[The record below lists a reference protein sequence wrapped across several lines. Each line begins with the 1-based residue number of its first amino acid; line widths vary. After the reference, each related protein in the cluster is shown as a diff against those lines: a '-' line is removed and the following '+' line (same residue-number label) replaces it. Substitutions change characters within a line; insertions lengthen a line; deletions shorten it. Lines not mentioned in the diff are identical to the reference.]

1 MSTKPGTIWRE
12 RLLARYYYGRPGWSD
27 GTTQFHALVGQFAKP
42 GCRILELGA
51 GPDNP
56 TTAFLAQQG
65 VVTGLDIDPAVK
77 SNHHCRNAYVYDGV
91 HVPLPSNSFDL
102 VVSNYVCEHIEDPP
116 RVCREI
122 HRVLRPGGAYIFRTP
137 NLWHYVSIISRLSP
151 HWLHRLLANKARAL
165 APETH
170 APYPTYH
177 RMNTRRVCRS
187 VLERQ
192 GFSVVRSF
200 CIEPEP
206 SYAMASRVMFYP
218 AMAWERVLNSSWLF
232 ESLRANIL
240 CVAQAIK

>member
-42 GCRILELGA
+42 GCQILELGA

-122 HRVLRPGGAYIFRTP
+122 HRVLRPGGA
-137 NLWHYVSIISRLSP
+137 
-151 HWLHRLLANKARAL
+151 AL
-165 APETH
+165 AGGMYRFMPEW
-170 APYPTYH
+170 
-177 RMNTRRVCRS
+177 RRVSSDELRQTAAKTGIGS
-187 VLERQ
+187 IRVYDDMGQWVEILKPAPAPAQPAPPSAARILPVLPLPDVVI
-192 GFSVVRSF
+192 FPNSISPLFVVR
-200 CIEPEP
+200 PP
-206 SYAMASRVMFYP
+206 S
-218 AMAWERVLNSSWLF
+218 
-232 ESLRANIL
+232 I
-240 CVAQAIK
+240 AQR